1 MTAAPPPY
9 RADHV
14 GSLLRPADLVC
25 AREAYGRGELDH
37 DALAA
42 VEDRAIDAVIRLQ
55 EDAGLRTVTDG
66 EFRRRNY
73 YGGFY
78 VDGLGGVRPGIE
90 ASKSWYY
97 TNAEGERK
105 GAAQPEIFARMRWTH
120 PVHVEDFKYLAARTG
135 RTVKITLPGPCILHF
150 LAGRD
155 NIDRTAYPDLD
166 LFWDDMVDAIS
177 KEMAALYDAGC
188 RYIQLD
194 ETAFAKFGDP
204 AIVQALKDR
213 GDDWRDLAKLYLEVM
228 NRTLAG
234 RPADLTVCIHMC
246 RGNSRGFWQAAG
258 GYDPVAEEMFN
269 ELTVDGFFLEYDSPR
284 AGDFSPLASVPKGK
298 RIVLGLVSTKT
309 GELEDADDLR
319 RRVEEAAGYVDLDQ
333 LCLSPQCG
341 FASEHHGNPLTE
353 DQEIAKLKLLVSLA
367 TEFWGGV

>member
-1 MTAAPPPY
+1 
-9 RADHV
+9 
-14 GSLLRPADLVC
+14 
-25 AREAYGRGELDH
+25 
-37 DALAA
+37 
-42 VEDRAIDAVIRLQ
+42 
-55 EDAGLRTVTDG
+55 
-66 EFRRRNY
+66 
-73 YGGFY
+73 
-78 VDGLGGVRPGIE
+78 VRPGIE

-105 GAAQPEIFARMRWTH
+105 GAAQPEIFARMRWMH
-120 PVHVEDFKYLAARTG
+120 PVHVEDFKYLAARTK

-155 NIDRTAYPDLD
+155 NIDRAAYPDLD

-177 KEMAALYDAGC
+177 KEMAALYGAGC

-234 RPADLTVCIHMC
+234 RPDDLTVCVHMC

-258 GYDPVAEEMFN
+258 GYDPVAEAMFN
-269 ELTVDGFFLEYDSPR
+269 ELAVDGFFLEYDSPR
-284 AGDFSPLASVPKGK
+284 AGDFSPLACVPKDK
-298 RIVLGLVSTKT
+298 RVVLGLVSTKT
-309 GELEDADDLR
+309 GDLEDADELR

-333 LCLSPQCG
+333 LCISPQCG
-341 FASEHHGNPLTE
+341 FASEHHGNPLT
-353 DQEIAKLKLLVSLA
+353 QEQEVAKLELLVRLA
-367 TEFWGGV
+367 GEIWGRV